1 MKRAVRSLAA
11 LLALVLACGTAS
23 GTTIHVPSEAPT
35 IQQGID
41 AASAGDTV
49 RVAPDS
55 YSGPLNRNL
64 NFGGRNIV
72 LESEDGAAWTSINC
86 EGVARGFVFNSGEDT
101 TAVVRGM
108 AVYYA
113 AADTGA
119 GAYCTNGS
127 SPKFEQCTFMN
138 CDAQERGGALCF
150 DASSPIVRGCY
161 IRRNTAGGSE
171 RQTGRGGGI
180 SCLAGASPLIVD
192 TEFRE
197 NEALDSGGG
206 LYSLHSSPKVVDCEF
221 NDNVLGEYGQGA
233 GVAVHQS
240 DGASFT
246 ECVFAGNGVPT
257 CVGGGLH
264 SSGSDFDATECD
276 FTSNTSGASGGMHLT
291 AGSSANLSGCT
302 FVGNVGE
309 WNAAGGLEC
318 AMSSSAVVVN
328 CTFVSSDNYHVW
340 LNGTSPT
347 LEYCILAFS
356 AAGLPVYCE
365 TGSET
370 PHIHHC
376 FVFGNDDGDTL
387 CGGNHHDI
395 EYIDPLLCDF
405 PGGDVTLCSDSPCLP
420 GVTWPEQVGAEVQ
433 GCGACESAVEDRTWG
448 SIKAMFR

>member
-1 MKRAVRSLAA
+1 MKRTVRSLAA
-11 LLALVLACGTAS
+11 LLALVLASAAAF
-23 GTTIHVPSEAPT
+23 GTTIHVPSEALT

-41 AASAGDTV
+41 AASEGDTV
-49 RVAPDS
+49 LVAADS

-72 LESEDGAAWTSINC
+72 LESEEGAAWTNINC
-86 EGVARGFVFNSGEDT
+86 EGVARGFVFSSGEDT

-108 AVYYA
+108 AVFYA

-127 SPKFEQCTFMN
+127 SPRFEQCTFMD

-150 DASSPIVRGCY
+150 DGSSPVVRGCH
-161 IRRNTAGGSE
+161 IRRNSAGASE
-171 RQTGRGGGI
+171 RQTGCGGGI
-180 SCLAGASPLIVD
+180 ACLSGASPLIAD
-192 TEFRE
+192 TEFLE

-206 LYSLHSSPKVVDCEF
+206 LYSMYSSPTVVDCEF

-246 ECVFAGNGVPT
+246 GCIFAGNGVPT

-264 SSGSDFDATECD
+264 SSGSNFEATDCD
-276 FTSNTSGASGGMHLT
+276 FTHNTSGASGGMHLT
-291 AGSSANLSGCT
+291 GGSTANVNGCT
-302 FVGNVGE
+302 FVGNVGN
-309 WNAAGGLEC
+309 WTAAGGLQC
-318 AMSSSAVVVN
+318 VTTSTAVVVN
-328 CTFVSSDNYHVW
+328 CTFVGNDKYHVW
-340 LNGTSPT
+340 LDGASPT

-356 AAGLPVYCE
+356 ADGLPVYCE
-365 TGSET
+365 EGTET
-370 PHIHHC
+370 PYIHHC

-395 EYIDPLLCDF
+395 EYADPLLCDF

-420 GVTWPEQVGAEVQ
+420 GVTWPELVGAEGQ
-433 GCGACESAVEDRTWG
+433 GCEACGSVVEDRTWG